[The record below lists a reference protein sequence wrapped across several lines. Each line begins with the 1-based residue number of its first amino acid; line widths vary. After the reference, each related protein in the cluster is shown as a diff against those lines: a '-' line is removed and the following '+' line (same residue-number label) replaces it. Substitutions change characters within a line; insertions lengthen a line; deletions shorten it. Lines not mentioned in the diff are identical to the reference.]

1 MKKLTSLV
9 LLAVIIATGCASTM
23 LKQSKDI
30 TIEYQAMTRGSNR
43 EVVLTHNTIETRT
56 IAGSA
61 NGVTS
66 TVSKEEW
73 NDVIAAL
80 EKVELTKLADLKAP
94 TNKRFYDGALIATLI
109 VKTKDTTYRSSS
121 FDHGNP
127 PAEIAAVVNK
137 VVAMSG
143 LDKGRD

>member
-1 MKKLTSLV
+1 MKKLTSLL

-23 LKQSKDI
+23 LKQSDDI

-43 EVVLTHNTIETRT
+43 EVILKKDAMEVRDV
-56 IAGSA
+56 AGS
-61 NGVTS
+61 S
-66 TVSKEEW
+66 TLSKATITVEQW
-73 NDVIAAL
+73 NDIIKEL
-80 EKVELTKLADLKAP
+80 DKVELNKIAELKAP
-94 TNKRFYDGALIATLI
+94 TNKRFYDGAMIATLT

-127 PAEIAAVVNK
+127 PAEIAEVVNK